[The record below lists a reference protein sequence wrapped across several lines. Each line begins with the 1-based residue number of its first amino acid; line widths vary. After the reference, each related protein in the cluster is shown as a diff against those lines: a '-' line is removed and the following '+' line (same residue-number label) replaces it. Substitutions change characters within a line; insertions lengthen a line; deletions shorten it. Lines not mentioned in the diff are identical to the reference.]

1 MKNSKN
7 KKLFIY
13 MVAGALVMA
22 LYVSCSNDDKT
33 GVVEEVNISQ
43 YAGIYASDTPS
54 YRPDSNSLSFYK

>member
-1 MKNSKN
+1 
-7 KKLFIY
+7 

-54 YRPDSNSLSFYK
+54 YRPDSNSISFYK